1 MDGAL
6 RTETENPE
14 GNFLASN
21 SPPRA
26 FPAGQDGNQTGSSQ
40 QSERQGLGK
49 ELSTRITAR
58 DGLGEPFESSV
69 RLSQTKTISKYINM
83 WPGEENNGLK

>member
-1 MDGAL
+1 MDGAPL
-6 RTETENPE
+6 TETKNPE

-26 FPAGQDGNQTGSSQ
+26 IPAGQDGNQTDSSQ

-49 ELSTRITAR
+49 ELSIRSTTR
-58 DGLGEPFESSV
+58 DGLGEPLESLV
-69 RLSQTKTISKYINM
+69 HLSQTQTISKYINM
-83 WPGEENNGLK
+83 WPGEENNDWK